1 VRRYDPLGK
10 RRRAVVVVFC
20 LLIAIDLLAVVS
32 SLLELNLVDRV
43 AAGEAVTDAEL
54 DGNDSR
60 QTAVEVLQFGALIA
74 CAVVFIRWLR
84 AAYRNADVVAPGLR
98 RYGHGWAIGAWFVP
112 FLNLWRPKQI
122 VNDVWRAGGS
132 RGTSESLPWW
142 LDVWW
147 AGWIVSNIVTQVG
160 VRLEREGI
168 EQLRAADRLDIA
180 DASFEGVMAAVAIVV
195 VLRISDRLDGKGA
208 ALWPAGGPPDPVA
221 VSRPADPNAPTS
233 VPPPSA
239 APGWSV
245 VAPERVQQPG

>member
-1 VRRYDPLGK
+1 MRS
-10 RRRAVVVVFC
+10 RRRAVVVAFC
-20 LLIAIDLLAVVS
+20 VLIAIDLFAVVS
-32 SLLELNLVDRV
+32 SLLELNLIDRV
-43 AAGEAVTDAEL
+43 AAREAVTDAEL

-60 QTAVEVLQFGALIA
+60 QAAVDLLQFGALIA
-74 CAVVFIRWLR
+74 CAIVFIRWLR
-84 AAYRNADVVAPGLR
+84 AAYRNVDVVAPGLR

-132 RGTSESLPWW
+132 RGASESLPWW

-147 AGWIVSNIVTQVG
+147 AGWIASNVVTQVG
-160 VRLEREGI
+160 TRIQRDGI
-168 EQLRAADRLDIA
+168 EQMRTADRLDIV
-180 DASFEGVMAAVAIVV
+180 DASFEGLIAAIAIIV
-195 VLRISDRLDGKGA
+195 VLRVTDRLDGKAA
-208 ALWPAGGPPDPVA
+208 ALGPAGRPPDPVA
-221 VSRPADPNAPTS
+221 VGRPDDPNELTS